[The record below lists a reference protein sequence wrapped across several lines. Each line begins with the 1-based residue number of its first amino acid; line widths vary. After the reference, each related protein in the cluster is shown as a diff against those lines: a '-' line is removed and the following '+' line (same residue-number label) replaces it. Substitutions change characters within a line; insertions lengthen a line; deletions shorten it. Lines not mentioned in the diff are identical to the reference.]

1 MDSAVTPERGGAPPL
16 PVPTPPVHTAPT
28 PTDSARRLEASRIQ
42 RLRTNRGEGVGT
54 SPASPEAARSMGASG
69 FAASEFP
76 DLRWKEHQLSELV
89 LPHLAHEPPVYVI
102 QDSRPH

>member
-69 FAASEFP
+69 IAASEFP
-76 DLRWKEHQLSELV
+76 DLRWKEHQLGSKLPV
-89 LPHLAHEPPVYVI
+89 LLYLTHH
-102 QDSRPH
+102 DRDMKTKKG